1 MSLLWQ
7 ISSSSIAVCYQVS
20 NYIYQTIWQFCTL
33 VYFCENG
40 NNSVVLNL
48 ALYFVPCYLTSLIF
62 SDCIWAGV
70 RNIKGIA
77 THPYRHVRYLNM
89 YITLQILNVTGISLW
104 SLAVS
109 TAKQHNK
116 TTVLLCCIAQ
126 KSSNPSNPY
135 SNCSLEPLEIKN
147 ADNQE
152 ELDACALAPWT
163 SPK

>member
-7 ISSSSIAVCYQVS
+7 ISSSSIAACYQVS

-70 RNIKGIA
+70 HNIKGIA

-89 YITLQILNVTGISLW
+89 YVPLQILNVTGMSLW

-109 TAKQHNK
+109 TAEQCCCV
-116 TTVLLCCIAQ
+116 VLLRRAAIQAIHILTALW
-126 KSSNPSNPY
+126 
-135 SNCSLEPLEIKN
+135 SLWRSGMLTTRKN
-147 ADNQE
+147 
-152 ELDACALAPWT
+152 LMPV
-163 SPK
+163 P